1 MFLEKLACN
10 VCINENEDLLVK
22 TVTELDLQR
31 SLVEFLLKIVLNI
44 QLLSARFC
52 EKLTDHCNVC
62 RLYLIYKGKGFRI
75 YKNLLNLDF
84 LEHFAQKVA
93 SDLQIIRKENAH
105 LLCNLN
111 NRKIFYNHCD
121 WFSGEIESYSISR
134 ALDIYENDK
143 IDEIKNS
150 NFKIVIVIFFFRKN
164 G

>member
-1 MFLEKLACN
+1 M
-10 VCINENEDLLVK
+10 
-22 TVTELDLQR
+22 
-31 SLVEFLLKIVLNI
+31 
-44 QLLSARFC
+44 
-52 EKLTDHCNVC
+52 
-62 RLYLIYKGKGFRI
+62 
-75 YKNLLNLDF
+75 LNLDF

-111 NRKIFYNHCD
+111 NRKFFYNNRD

-150 NFKIVIVIFFFRKN
+150 NFKIVLSKRL
-164 G
+164 